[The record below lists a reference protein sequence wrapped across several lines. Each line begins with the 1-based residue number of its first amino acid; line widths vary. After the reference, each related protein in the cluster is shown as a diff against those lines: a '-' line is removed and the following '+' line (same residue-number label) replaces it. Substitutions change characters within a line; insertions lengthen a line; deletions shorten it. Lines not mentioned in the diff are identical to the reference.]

1 MQAHTARSA
10 SMEISMIPAVCSRLC
25 DVDFSSSSSC
35 RIRFA
40 SVLSI
45 VEQTSRSARVL
56 QDPHLFYLKAAEGQ
70 PQVPPVCADPH
81 RAQFLR
87 KTRPRAPAAPKRG
100 ELEPRFAC
108 FSSWAGLLADD
119 SNRQQ
124 IYTRWCS
131 NAIRLLR
138 LLLGIAQSTIGR
150 PHQYPD
156 VPAR

>member
-35 RIRFA
+35 RIRFV

-45 VEQTSRSARVL
+45 VGLTSRSARVL

-81 RAQFLR
+81 RAAQFHRNVDFALAGSLR
-87 KTRPRAPAAPKRG
+87 RQPTFPQADHLGGLGQFAAMG
-100 ELEPRFAC
+100 TDLDEHGLVAGAEP
-108 FSSWAGLLADD
+108 
-119 SNRQQ
+119 
-124 IYTRWCS
+124 
-131 NAIRLLR
+131 
-138 LLLGIAQSTIGR
+138 LGQ
-150 PHQYPD
+150 
-156 VPAR
+156 